1 MRRVSSRAAGH
12 TRAAIGLAQ
21 RAAPGD
27 SVRFLSGEAS
37 YFVRQGHTHRL
48 PQLLA
53 YEFTRWAGFQVGR
66 RFAPQLKFAPRP
78 NTAVADSVGGKDATE
93 HHGSSQ
99 RCESR
104 HFLKVLDDKG
114 HNAA

>member
-53 YEFTRWAGFQVGR
+53 YAFTRWAGFQVGR
-66 RFAPQLKFAPRP
+66 RRP
-78 NTAVADSVGGKDATE
+78 LAHGLRA
-93 HHGSSQ
+93 GSSGAL
-99 RCESR
+99 RS
-104 HFLKVLDDKG
+104 HG
-114 HNAA
+114 